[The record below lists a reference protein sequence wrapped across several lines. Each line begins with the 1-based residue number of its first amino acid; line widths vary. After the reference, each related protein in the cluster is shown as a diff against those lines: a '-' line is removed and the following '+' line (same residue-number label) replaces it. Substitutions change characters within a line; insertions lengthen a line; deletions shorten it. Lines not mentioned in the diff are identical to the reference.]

1 MLFNSWI
8 FLAFLC
14 CFLPIFVI
22 LRKHVLLRNL
32 WILIAS
38 YVFYGWW
45 DARFLILVALSTSV
59 DYVAALGAAG
69 KLVSAVEKAK
79 SLAFLTLVMALTMA
93 VSSKA
98 ELWIAQT
105 TLLAVAGLSI
115 SYVLIDR
122 LEGEQRRKAWLSL
135 SLVINLGVLAFFKYA
150 NFFATSFAE
159 LASLAGITIGYVTL
173 HIVLPVGL
181 SFYTFQAIGRTI
193 DAYRGDFDPG
203 RSLINY
209 AAYHAFFPQLVA
221 GPIERASALMPQFE
235 RVLPVTVAAVK
246 SGAQLF
252 LWGLFKKL
260 IIADNIAEVSDAF
273 FNAPAGQPS
282 LFALA
287 GILAFTIQIYC
298 DFSGY
303 SDMARGVARILG
315 FELVANF
322 RLPYFARS
330 PSEFWQRWHISLS
343 GWLRDYLYI
352 PLGGNRSGRWMTYRN
367 LMLTMVLGGL
377 WHGAAWT
384 FVIWGA
390 IHGAILIG
398 FRAIGFDAM
407 IARANAWTPSGLA
420 VHAGGWAAT
429 MIAVV
434 GAWVFFR
441 ARTLADASAAFGSL
455 LSFNGAAQGAEQ
467 MTTVMMFAAPL
478 IVAEIYQR
486 ATGHIEFLS
495 RGPFIVRYTIA
506 LSLVLALVLFTPVG
520 GRQFIYFDF

>member
-8 FLAFLC
+8 FLLFICAFM
-14 CFLPIFVI
+14 PVFVM
-22 LRKHVLLRNL
+22 LRKHVLPRNL

-45 DARFLILVALSTSV
+45 DARFLILVAVSTSV

-69 KLVSAVEKAK
+69 KPVKAIEKIK
-79 SLAFLTLVMALTMA
+79 SLGFLTAVMAVAMA
-93 VSSKA
+93 ISSKA
-98 ELWIAQT
+98 EFWIVQA
-105 TLLAVAGLSI
+105 TLLAVAGLAI
-115 SYVLIDR
+115 CYVLIDR
-122 LEGEQRRKAWLSL
+122 RPVQQQRKAWLFL
-135 SLVINLGVLAFFKYA
+135 SLIVNLGILGFFKYA
-150 NFFATSFAE
+150 NFFA
-159 LASLAGITIGYVTL
+159 ASLADLATLVGVDVGYVTL
-173 HIVLPVGL
+173 NIILPVGL

-235 RVLPVTVAAVK
+235 RVLPITMAAVK
-246 SGAQLF
+246 AGALLF

-260 IIADNIAEVSDAF
+260 IIADNLADVSDAF
-273 FNAPAGQPS
+273 FNAPGGQS
-282 LFALA
+282 SMLALA

-303 SDMARGVARILG
+303 SDMARGVARLLG
-315 FELVANF
+315 FELVHNF

-330 PSEFWQRWHISLS
+330 PSEFWQRWHVSLS

-352 PLGGNRSGRWMTYRN
+352 PLGGNRGGLSMTYRN

-398 FRAIGFDAM
+398 FRAVSFDAL
-407 IARANAWTPSGLA
+407 IARVDGQTARGFA
-420 VHAGGWAAT
+420 VHLAGWAAT
-429 MIAVV
+429 MTSVV
-434 GAWVFFR
+434 CAWVFFR
-441 ARTLADASAAFGSL
+441 ARTLGDAFAAFSSL
-455 LSFNGAAQGAEQ
+455 TSFNGATAGTEQ
-467 MTTVMMFAAPL
+467 LITVFMFSLPL
-478 IVAEIYQR
+478 ILVEIYQR
-486 ATGHIEFLS
+486 MSGHIEFLS
-495 RGPFIVRYTIA
+495 HGPFLVRYTVVV
-506 LSLVLALVLFTPVG
+506 SLVLALVLLTPVG